1 MSMNYIK
8 ACMEDDNTVFKV
20 NRLKDLTEDLFKMAC
35 VAAMTEKTE
44 IRCFAGIPTSSEF
57 ILWEG
62 RKKGLVQVRSWSG
75 MLSLLIVSEGGTWLE
90 SSHIEGPDAE
100 EVLDEAWK
108 HFQRA
113 RPFITK
119 TFNKAFKKAELQLEE
134 NNSRW
139 LDVTRKY
146 FELIE
151 EYFREMNGEEDGS
164 GKEL

>member
-1 MSMNYIK
+1 
-8 ACMEDDNTVFKV
+8 
-20 NRLKDLTEDLFKMAC
+20 
-35 VAAMTEKTE
+35 
-44 IRCFAGIPTSSEF
+44 
-57 ILWEG
+57 
-62 RKKGLVQVRSWSG
+62 
-75 MLSLLIVSEGGTWLE
+75 MLSLHIVSEGGTWLE

-134 NNSRW
+134 SNSRW

-151 EYFREMNGEEDGS
+151 EYFREMNGEEDG
-164 GKEL
+164 G